1 MDMAMNK
8 MTMLVMF
15 LSLAFVGKTEARG
28 TGTFTC
34 SIPGFTNHQM
44 TIPMSLVCDGVITCG
59 LGEDEK
65 DCPVHILIATGFTR
79 SNGIKTEVLDLSEN
93 PSAIPSSCSGIEDF
107 PVQIGDAVGG
117 NVNSVPLI
125 CGGSDTSYKVYNDC
139 YKLEGKTWRKV
150 TSGGLNV
157 KRSNAAVIVNDQKL
171 AIFGGIDEKDNRLD
185 SVEIVDGNGQSQDNS
200 NNLPETIHSHAIA
213 CSINSSVAIFSG
225 GWVDGSRSRQTF
237 FYKHETRTFS
247 PGPELNTARESHAT
261 GTLIDQ
267 ETNEVIPMVT
277 GGYNYPETL
286 DSTEILLD
294 GQWKQVASSVGQKLP
309 KRLYGL
315 QTVQSGN
322 DVIAIG
328 GYDGRNFS
336 GSIYKFSCRSRNC
349 AWTTLPQTLQ
359 YPRENFVAMP
369 INCN

>member
-1 MDMAMNK
+1 MNK

-28 TGTFTC
+28 TG
-34 SIPGFTNHQM
+34 
-44 TIPMSLVCDGVITCG
+44 VITCG

-65 DCPVHILIATGFTR
+65 DCPVHVLIATGYPY
-79 SNGIKTEVLDLSEN
+79 SNGYKTEVLDLSEN
-93 PSAIPSSCSGIEDF
+93 PSAIPSSCSGMEDF
-107 PVQIGDAVGG
+107 PVRISSAVGG

-125 CGGSDTSYKVYNDC
+125 CGGLNGYKTTNDC

-157 KRSNAAVIVNDQKL
+157 NRRGAAAIVRDQKL
-171 AIFGGIDEKDNRLD
+171 TIFGGIDESGNEYD
-185 SVEIVDGNGQSQDNS
+185 SIEIIDGNGQSQDNS
-200 NNLPETIHSHAIA
+200 NNLPKAIWDHAIA
-213 CSINSSVAIFSG
+213 SINSSVAILSG
-225 GWVDGSRSRQTF
+225 GVVDGSQSRRTW
-237 FYKHETRTFS
+237 FYNHATRTFS
-247 PGPELNTARESHAT
+247 PGPDLKTARSEHAS
-261 GTLIDQ
+261 GTVIDQ

-277 GGYNYPETL
+277 GGFNFDSVKNL

-294 GQWKQVASSVGQKLP
+294 GQWKQVASSVRQKLP

-315 QTVQSGN
+315 RTVQYGN

-328 GYDGRNFS
+328 GRDENLDYS
-336 GSIYKFSCRSRNC
+336 GSIYKFSCRSRSC

-359 YPRENFVAMP
+359 YPRRYFVAMP

>member
-1 MDMAMNK
+1 MNK

-28 TGTFTC
+28 TGTFTTTT
-34 SIPGFTNHQM
+34 P
-44 TIPMSLVCDGVITCG
+44 
-59 LGEDEK
+59 K
-65 DCPVHILIATGFTR
+65 PVHVLIATGYPW

-107 PVQIGDAVGG
+107 PVKIHGAVGG

-125 CGGSDTSYKVYNDC
+125 CGGQDTYDEATKDC
-139 YKLEGKTWRKV
+139 FKLIAKTWRKV

-157 KRSNAAVIVNDQKL
+157 ERRWAAAIVSDQEL
-171 AIFGGIDEKDNRLD
+171 TIFGGIDENDNWLD
-185 SVEIVDGNGQSQDNS
+185 SYEIIDGNGQSQDVS
-200 NNLPETIHSHAIA
+200 NKIPQALSYHAIA
-213 CSINSSVAIFSG
+213 SINSSVAILTG
-225 GWVDGSRSRQTF
+225 GFVNYGSSISRQTW
-237 FYKHETRTFS
+237 FYKHATRTFS
-247 PGPELNTARESHAT
+247 NGPELKTARSGHAS
-261 GTLIDQ
+261 GTVIDQ
-267 ETNEVIPMVT
+267 DTNEVIPMVT

-294 GQWKQVASSVGQKLP
+294 GQWKQGQKLP
-309 KRLYGL
+309 KKLDGL
-315 QTVQSGN
+315 QIVQSGN

-328 GYDGRNFS
+328 GSYNS

-349 AWTTLPQTLQ
+349 SWTTLPQTLQ
-359 YPRENFVAMP
+359 YPRGYFVAMP